1 MFRSILVECLCVFYV
16 FGCPLFESLDKYD
29 ISNINDFN

>member
-1 MFRSILVECLCVFYV
+1 MYFV

-29 ISNINDFN
+29 ISNINDCNCYVVNSD